1 MYLRIKTRPSMA
13 ILLIV
18 AFHFISIGVN
28 EHWFI
33 DQRKHLQLWKGF
45 CKQFFSKYKRGM
57 SHLLPVCIV
66 IFSKISHFKPTVAIH
81 FNELQRGLQ
90 IKFLLL
96 KSKLQKRE
104 AFIILIAVSL
114 KGQVEGRRG
123 S

>member
-1 MYLRIKTRPSMA
+1 
-13 ILLIV
+13 
-18 AFHFISIGVN
+18 
-28 EHWFI
+28 
-33 DQRKHLQLWKGF
+33 
-45 CKQFFSKYKRGM
+45 M